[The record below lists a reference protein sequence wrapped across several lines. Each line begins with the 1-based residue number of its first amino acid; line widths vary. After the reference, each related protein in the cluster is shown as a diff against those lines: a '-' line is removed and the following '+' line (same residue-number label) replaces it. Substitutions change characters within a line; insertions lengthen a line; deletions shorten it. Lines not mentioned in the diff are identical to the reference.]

1 MCVFT
6 VKLNKQGTS
15 MKLDKLIEM
24 IERAYELGVQ
34 AQAGDPDQ
42 ALSEEVTSECAEFLA
57 VWEEDWGSFESMDI
71 VDKDILALVTTL
83 KANQIEIDNLK
94 TELQY
99 FYEGKK

>member
-1 MCVFT
+1 
-6 VKLNKQGTS
+6 

-34 AQAGDPDQ
+34 AQNGDPDQ

-71 VDKDILALVTTL
+71 VDKDILELVTTL

-94 TELQY
+94 AELKY
-99 FYEGKK
+99 FYGGGK

>member
-1 MCVFT
+1 MCAFI
-6 VKLNKQGTS
+6 VKLNKQGTN

-71 VDKDILALVTTL
+71 VDKDILELVTTL
-83 KANQIEIDNLK
+83 K
-94 TELQY
+94 
-99 FYEGKK
+99 GK

>member
-1 MCVFT
+1 
-6 VKLNKQGTS
+6 

-34 AQAGDPDQ
+34 AQNGDPDQ

-71 VDKDILALVTTL
+71 VDKRILELVTTL
-83 KANQIEIDNLK
+83 KASQTEIDNLK
-94 TELQY
+94 AELQY

>member
-1 MCVFT
+1 MCAFT

-34 AQAGDPDQ
+34 AQNGDPDQ

-71 VDKDILALVTTL
+71 VDKRILELVTTL
-83 KANQIEIDNLK
+83 KTSQIEIDNLK
-94 TELQY
+94 AELQY

>member
-1 MCVFT
+1 
-6 VKLNKQGTS
+6 

-71 VDKDILALVTTL
+71 VDKDILELVTTL

-94 TELQY
+94 AELKY

>member
-1 MCVFT
+1 
-6 VKLNKQGTS
+6 

-34 AQAGDPDQ
+34 AQNGDPDQ
-42 ALSEEVTSECAEFLA
+42 ALSEEVTSESAEFLA

-71 VDKDILALVTTL
+71 VDKDILELVTTL

-94 TELQY
+94 AELKY